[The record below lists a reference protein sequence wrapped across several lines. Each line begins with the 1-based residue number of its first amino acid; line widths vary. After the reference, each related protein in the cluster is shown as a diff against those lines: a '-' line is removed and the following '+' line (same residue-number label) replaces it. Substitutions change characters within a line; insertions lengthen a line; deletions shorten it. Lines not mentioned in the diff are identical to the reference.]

1 MNVVDEI
8 SGIAT
13 RIGVAVRYKS
23 YECEGLGKS
32 AATIVVEVGEGV
44 WQEFKMKGEGCEPFL
59 ARTDALRKLET
70 ELRRIYCQQSAA
82 AM

>member
-8 SGIAT
+8 EGITA

-32 AATIVVEVGEGV
+32 VATIVVEVGEGV
-44 WQEFKMKGEGCEPFL
+44 WKEFKMKGEGHEPFL
-59 ARTDALRKLET
+59 ARTDALRKLEA
-70 ELRRIYCQQSAA
+70 ELRNIYCKQSTAA
-82 AM
+82 V